1 MARVPQMHKPPK
13 EGHRRIHLQI
23 QERQCPGL
31 IGYLD
36 RIPEGE
42 VNAFIRNVLV
52 HWFEVHEAQGNL
64 DHAIS
69 KILLYD
75 ALRIAREHLDAGSD
89 IVGTYTNV
97 NVLNDPHLKSPASP
111 AQNASEPPKIT
122 HKTPNIVP
130 PSFISLAPLRTPI
143 PDGAASSTQAK
154 VTVDTEPDAFLF
166 DPDDLLN
173 GNS

>member
-1 MARVPQMHKPPK
+1 MHKPLK
-13 EGHRRIHLQI
+13 EGQRRIHLQV

-31 IGYLD
+31 IRYLD

-64 DHAIS
+64 DQAVS

-89 IVGTYTNV
+89 IVGTYAKL
-97 NVLNDPHLKSPASP
+97 NVLNDPQLKGSALPAP
-111 AQNASEPPKIT
+111 NASKPPKTT
-122 HKTPNIVP
+122 HQSPNIAP
-130 PSFISLAPLRTPI
+130 PSVTSLAPSRTPI
-143 PDGAASSTQAK
+143 PESEISGSQAK
-154 VTVDTEPDAFLF
+154 VTTDTEPDAFLF

-173 GNS
+173 GT